1 MEKNPFSIH
10 DFLGYVLPGGV
21 ALLLAYMVYKNP
33 HCNYMTSQ
41 EFIDAIKK
49 TITALK
55 LKHVSSI
62 QLSVATI
69 IVSYIAGHL
78 VAYLSSITVERVA
91 IWQYNYPSVFLL
103 SDKPQ
108 PRFLSDIK
116 DQWQNEKRF
125 EASGNLVLRL
135 AVSFLLLLPLTV
147 CVLMVKV
154 FRLRQYFIKSLD
166 KFLQSSIRLKFDVL
180 ARELGISE
188 IERSKDSDSHRIIYH
203 YMYENFPG
211 HRTKMDNYV
220 ALYGVLRSLT
230 LISNIF
236 IMYIWKCQACYLCN
250 NFTYDVLCNYPYLK
264 MMFIVLIQFLFFM
277 AFMKFYRRFTLES
290 FMCMA
295 SMKLEGERSENSTS
309 RMNTTSRVNT
319 SSFRL
324 TFLELFKKVSA
335 KKGE

>member
-33 HCNYMTSQ
+33 QCNYMTSQ
-41 EFIDAIKK
+41 EFIDAIIN
-49 TITALK
+49 TVTALK
-55 LKHVSSI
+55 KKGFSTI

-69 IVSYIAGHL
+69 MISYIAGHL
-78 VAYLSSITVERVA
+78 VAYISSITVERVA
-91 IWQYNYPSVFLL
+91 IWHYNYPSIFLL

-108 PRFLSDIK
+108 PRFLADIK
-116 DQWQNEKRF
+116 EQGNKKECVK
-125 EASGNLVLRL
+125 AIGNLILRL
-135 AVSFLLLLPLTV
+135 AVSLLLLPLTA
-147 CVLMVKV
+147 CVLLVC
-154 FRLRQYFIKSLD
+154 FFQLRQYFIKPLD
-166 KFLQSSIRLKFDVL
+166 KFLQSSIRLKFEML

-203 YMYENFPG
+203 YVYENFPG
-211 HRTKMDNYV
+211 HRAKMDNYV

-236 IMYIWKCQACYLCN
+236 IMYICKCQAYYLCN
-250 NFTYDVLCNYPYLK
+250 NFTWDLLCTYPYMK

-295 SMKLEGERSENSTS
+295 SMKMEKERMEDT
-309 RMNTTSRVNT
+309 VNKANMGCLK
-319 SSFRL
+319 FN
-324 TFLELFKKVSA
+324 FVELFKKVFA
-335 KKGE
+335 KKDW